1 MLKMEEPFRNPSLTC
16 KQRNCAQRNS
26 LLRHTSQKINA
37 SIQSQHNQFER
48 SMEFEAKKL
57 RKKLTL
63 MIPNA
68 VNNAR
73 IRTTWKEENCEE
85 NGQNKLKLPVIKKES
100 SSAPCSPTLAQRKSS
115 FTWNNL
121 NMLPPSPSPLMLRR
135 ASYNDIS
142 DSSRSSPLMR
152 RKVSRS
158 FSYRDGLRPALVPL
172 SPPLPVSEDPNG
184 RTSPS
189 LIPRNLK
196 LREQARREGLQ
207 KAEQTELESPQSPTL
222 EDQFNSLG
230 TCRYLRRATIEIV
243 ETLAD
248 EENGMAHERYNLKKE
263 SFPTAVTEEK
273 VFF

>member
-1 MLKMEEPFRNPSLTC
+1 MRKMEEPSKNPSLTF

-73 IRTTWKEENCEE
+73 IQTAWKEENCEE
-85 NGQNKLKLPVIKKES
+85 NGQNKLKLPVIKKEP
-100 SSAPCSPTLAQRKSS
+100 SSAPCSPTQRQRKSN
-115 FTWNNL
+115 FTWKNL

-142 DSSRSSPLMR
+142 HSSRRSPLIE

-158 FSYRDGLRPALVPL
+158 FSYRDRLRPTLVPM
-172 SPPLPVSEDPNG
+172 SPPPPVSEDPNG

-189 LIPRNLK
+189 LLPRNLK

-222 EDQFNSLG
+222 EDQFTSLE

-248 EENGMAHERYNLKKE
+248 EEKKG
-263 SFPTAVTEEK
+263 T
-273 VFF
+273 

>member
-1 MLKMEEPFRNPSLTC
+1 MEEASKNSSLTF

-26 LLRHTSQKINA
+26 LLRHMSQKINA

-48 SMEFEAKKL
+48 SMDFEAKKL

-63 MIPNA
+63 MIPNT

-73 IRTTWKEENCEE
+73 TQTAWKEENCEE
-85 NGQNKLKLPVIKKES
+85 NGQNKLKLPVIKKEP
-100 SSAPCSPTLAQRKSS
+100 SSAPCSPTLVQRKSH

-121 NMLPPSPSPLMLRR
+121 NMLPPRSSPLMLRR

-142 DSSRSSPLMR
+142 DSPRSSPVMT

-158 FSYRDGLRPALVPL
+158 LSYRDRLRPALIPL
-172 SPPLPVSEDPNG
+172 SPPPPTTEDVNG

-189 LIPRNLK
+189 LVPRNLK
-196 LREQARREGLQ
+196 LREQARREGLH
-207 KAEQTELESPQSPTL
+207 KAEQTEIESPQSPTL

-248 EENGMAHERYNLKKE
+248 EEKHG
-263 SFPTAVTEEK
+263 T
-273 VFF
+273 

>member
-1 MLKMEEPFRNPSLTC
+1 MEETSKNSSLTV

-48 SMEFEAKKL
+48 SMDFEAKKL

-73 IRTTWKEENCEE
+73 TQAAWKKENGEE
-85 NGQNKLKLPVIKKES
+85 NGQNKLKLPVIKKKP
-100 SSAPCSPTLAQRKSS
+100 SSAPCSPTLGQRKSH

-121 NMLPPSPSPLMLRR
+121 NILPPSANRPLLLRR
-135 ASYNDIS
+135 ASYNDVN
-142 DSSRSSPLMR
+142 DSPRSSPVMT
-152 RKVSRS
+152 RKISRS
-158 FSYRDGLRPALVPL
+158 FSYRDNLRPTLVPL
-172 SPPLPVSEDPNG
+172 SPPPPASEDPNG

-189 LIPRNLK
+189 LLPRNLK
-196 LREQARREGLQ
+196 LREQARRERLQ
-207 KAEQTELESPQSPTL
+207 KAEQTESPQSPTL

-248 EENGMAHERYNLKKE
+248 EEKHD
-263 SFPTAVTEEK
+263 T
-273 VFF
+273 

>member
-1 MLKMEEPFRNPSLTC
+1 MEEPSKNSTLTF
-16 KQRNCAQRNS
+16 KQRTCAQRNS

-48 SMEFEAKKL
+48 SMDFEAKKL

-68 VNNAR
+68 VNKT
-73 IRTTWKEENCEE
+73 RTQTAWKEENCGE

-100 SSAPCSPTLAQRKSS
+100 SSAPCSPTLGQRKAR

-121 NMLPPSPSPLMLRR
+121 NMLPPSPNPLVLRR

-142 DSSRSSPLMR
+142 DSPRASPLIT
-152 RKVSRS
+152 RKISRS
-158 FSYRDGLRPALVPL
+158 FSYRDRLRPALIPL
-172 SPPLPVSEDPNG
+172 SPPPPTAEDANG
-184 RTSPS
+184 GTSPS
-189 LIPRNLK
+189 LLPRNLK
-196 LREQARREGLQ
+196 LREQARREGLH

-248 EENGMAHERYNLKKE
+248 EEKH
-263 SFPTAVTEEK
+263 ST
-273 VFF
+273 

>member
-1 MLKMEEPFRNPSLTC
+1 MLKMEEPSRNPSLTC

-172 SPPLPVSEDPNG
+172 SPSLPVSEDPNG

-248 EENGMAHERYNLKKE
+248 EEKHGTLKI
-263 SFPTAVTEEK
+263 
-273 VFF
+273 